1 MPTQTTP
8 FRCAE
13 LAPIVRA
20 AFERP
25 FRLKSNLAR
34 REAAA
39 IAEAALRGYI
49 TTLDATGGHG
59 AFWRSTWAG
68 EKAFGL

>member
-1 MPTQTTP
+1 MP
-8 FRCAE
+8 
-13 LAPIVRA
+13 APIPTHDLDAIVRTA
-20 AFERP
+20 YERP

-49 TTLDATGGHG
+49 TTLDATGAHG
-59 AFWRSTWAG
+59 TVWRSTWMG

>member
-1 MPTQTTP
+1 MPSQP
-8 FRCAE
+8 MPVPSQD
-13 LAPIVRA
+13 LAAIVRA
-20 AFERP
+20 AYERP

-49 TTLDATGGHG
+49 TTLDTSGAHG
-59 AFWRSTWAG
+59 AVWRSTWTG

>member
-1 MPTQTTP
+1 MPTQP
-8 FRCAE
+8 RPSPADE

-39 IAEAALRGYI
+39 VAEAALRGYI
-49 TTLDATGGHG
+49 TTLDASGMHG
-59 AFWRSTWAG
+59 AFWRSTWTG

>member
-1 MPTQTTP
+1 MPIQSVPTAAQH
-8 FRCAE
+8 
-13 LAPIVRA
+13 LATIVRA
-20 AFERP
+20 AYERP

-49 TTLDATGGHG
+49 TTLDASGAHG
-59 AFWRSTWAG
+59 AVWRSTWMG

>member
-1 MPTQTTP
+1 MPDHSAPTP
-8 FRCAE
+8 HD
-13 LAPIVRA
+13 LAAIVRA
-20 AFERP
+20 AYERP

-39 IAEAALRGYI
+39 IAEAALRGFI
-49 TTLDATGGHG
+49 TTLDASGTHG
-59 AFWRSTWAG
+59 AVWRSTWSG